1 MDMKNKISIKKIKN
15 IVSKQKGYAILFAVV
30 ITSIISVIVA
40 GISNLTYKQL
50 ILSSLVKDSQQAFY
64 MADTAIE
71 CALYA
76 HFMKGDNYDNATE
89 ENRWSCGTDF
99 DDSPFTLKIQDS
111 ENIDPIEDDYELTF
125 QDNKNTPCYEFNVE
139 RNENSSGEITDVHI
153 KARGYNICNKSLLR
167 TVQREIEVYY
177 SLTP

>member
-1 MDMKNKISIKKIKN
+1 MKNKISTKKIKN
-15 IVSKQKGYAILFAVV
+15 ILGKQKGYAILFAVV

-76 HFMKGDNYDNATE
+76 HFMKGDNYDNNT
-89 ENRWSCGTDF
+89 WSCGR
-99 DDSPFTLKIQDS
+99 SYVGAGNHFTLDV
-111 ENIDPIEDDYELTF
+111 EEGVDTTEDNYELTHPTY
-125 QDNKNTPCYEFNVE
+125 NENTPCYEFNVDRDSIPDE
-139 RNENSSGEITDVHI
+139 VHI
-153 KARGYNICNKSLLR
+153 RARGYNICNKKLLR

>member
-1 MDMKNKISIKKIKN
+1 MGMKNKISIKKIKN
-15 IVSKQKGYAILFAVV
+15 ILSKQKGYAILFAVV

-76 HFMKGDNYDNATE
+76 HFMKGDNYDGATVA
-89 ENRWSCGTDF
+89 NTWHCGQRYK
-99 DDSPFTLKIQDS
+99 DDAHFTLKFQGAT
-111 ENIDPIEDDYELTF
+111 ENVSYKLEHENYNE
-125 QDNKNTPCYEFNVE
+125 NTPCYEFNVDRDSIPDE
-139 RNENSSGEITDVHI
+139 VHI
-153 KARGYNICNKSLLR
+153 RARGYNICNKKLLR

>member
-1 MDMKNKISIKKIKN
+1 MKNKISVKKIKN

-71 CALYA
+71 CALYG
-76 HFMKGDNYDNATE
+76 HFMKGDNYDDAAE
-89 ENRWSCGTDF
+89 ENTWHCGPDIG
-99 DDSPFTLKIQDS
+99 DLFTLKV
-111 ENIDPIEDDYELTF
+111 PDDTVGISYKLE
-125 QDNKNTPCYEFNVE
+125 QPAYDKNTPCYEFNVDRDSIPDE
-139 RNENSSGEITDVHI
+139 VHI
-153 KARGYNICNKSLLR
+153 RARGYNICNKSLLR